1 MTVSKLSTWREF
13 FLQNKYLSNSN
24 KLLKHI
30 RDASDPSLRFTNS
43 FEEISK
49 NPGNGFLILDS
60 ANNHMLVFHNPNT
73 FGGSWTNPSRIL
85 AAVKG
90 FERDAKPIEIDQQS
104 VKDFKGKSHSL
115 HELTLGSD
123 SNEDF
128 EKLRNPRVEIF
139 LKNIIPIPVL
149 LIQVFLELPSKDPTT
164 VAVSFLKA
172 MFEYD
177 EKAETSSNPDSD
189 IIESDNH
196 INDEAV
202 KLNQDRPYF
211 LDHLLHVIQFC
222 HLCAK
227 GKVPPIHYSH
237 EICSKV
243 NDWFS
248 TLKASVG
255 LVSRNDKE
263 GFSVSKHKRSH
274 SQYGIED
281 RSLSEDDRDEISSP
295 DLKVSKKD

>member
-13 FLQNKYLSNSN
+13 FLQNKSLSNSN

-123 SNEDF
+123 SNDF
-128 EKLRNPRVEIF
+128 VTP
-139 LKNIIPIPVL
+139 
-149 LIQVFLELPSKDPTT
+149 
-164 VAVSFLKA
+164 
-172 MFEYD
+172 
-177 EKAETSSNPDSD
+177 
-189 IIESDNH
+189 
-196 INDEAV
+196 
-202 KLNQDRPYF
+202 
-211 LDHLLHVIQFC
+211 
-222 HLCAK
+222 
-227 GKVPPIHYSH
+227 G
-237 EICSKV
+237 
-243 NDWFS
+243 
-248 TLKASVG
+248 
-255 LVSRNDKE
+255 
-263 GFSVSKHKRSH
+263 
-274 SQYGIED
+274 
-281 RSLSEDDRDEISSP
+281 
-295 DLKVSKKD
+295 

>member
-149 LIQVFLELPSKDPTT
+149 LIQVFLEVPSKDPTT
-164 VAVSFLKA
+164 VALSFLKA

-237 EICSKV
+237 EIC
-243 NDWFS
+243 
-248 TLKASVG
+248 
-255 LVSRNDKE
+255 
-263 GFSVSKHKRSH
+263 
-274 SQYGIED
+274 
-281 RSLSEDDRDEISSP
+281 DEVKI
-295 DLKVSKKD
+295 